1 MIIPEFTSEAAHAA
15 APVPPAQPATHQPA
29 PAPAPHEPAVV
40 HLEAMPAHL
49 IETAVHPPLAI
60 KPPGSLVHIV
70 PQQNLRRIPTTID
83 PIGSASMGL
92 ETALDPFRLAA
103 NGKVFGG
110 LKQIQLH
117 TANIQKILDEPSL
130 PATLIGAV
138 HQPDGGA
145 AARVQLQFKP
155 ASVGGKGG
163 VTTVLTAD
171 NGGFTMNMPVGAKIP
186 STGLSITVH
195 GANKNVT
202 LTLTADQIAANGMVG
217 VLMLPDNLSPLPVSI
232 LAALQALTPV
242 DAPAAAP
249 VKAPPRKKHA
259 LTIGE
264 HGSVCSQTFSTSEKT
279 DRFPWGLFFRIVEP
293 QMSIATQ
300 TREVSIAG
308 NFKSWMPIYKTALPL
323 AGPVTSKLVD
333 RIPIDQPLSV
343 DGFRDQLA
351 GIDGTGTFTE
361 DEAVPMASSLGLGY
375 ILRMAQQWKFDGL
388 GLGDLVYSLPLAP
401 GEQQQVAVFE
411 RQDTSAVQESESF
424 SQVEAM
430 NQSAMSDTSTNATF
444 NQAFNEM
451 VAGSSA
457 FSTDSSSAS
466 AGLSFGIG
474 PVGFGGG
481 GGSSSSSGNSNSSLQ
496 GSRDTT
502 SQASQATHSSAENT
516 AAARLN
522 AQRVGMRLASVSEN
536 MGTTTKTITNHNHVH
551 ALTMQYWEVLRMYDV
566 STTIEGVTLV
576 CLIPMQIV
584 RFMPPKQPVA
594 LTDPS
599 IVDSSEKVME
609 RYKNVLKHIDVM
621 QRAVPGRFQRG
632 LNLLAQFASDPT
644 TVVDAASATAETVIK
659 LELRG
664 NFVTCEKIMV
674 CAVTKRNTRVGP
686 VQLSPS
692 TAGLPLS
699 IPLDK
704 FMSHDELTSWLNDQ
718 RQNTQAVLQA
728 SLAVPSSIN
737 RSDIIGFEISRQ
749 FSTVVYSLTS
759 AARQAAEKVQSDELH
774 ESAPSIFSFLGDALK
789 SGGLGPMPAVTL
801 RPAELENLLG
811 GPTLLHFYAAVE
823 NFNKTGTDQPA
834 AQETYAN
841 DSLYGTVLPAQ
852 PYPVPALQVAPVL
865 RYQDVLEIEKTAQ
878 HIARNTARYSKA
890 VWMSMTPEETAM
902 LLDAYTVGVPL
913 GGLEDASQMIPLLNC
928 LQNTVLGTYGNSLM
942 MPFVIPQELADL
954 CGIDPGKLQQSLLE
968 YQREAFVSPR
978 STIGLPTRGV
988 LGEAVLGS
996 CASAEKIDLTRF
1008 WNWQD
1013 APADTAPGIG
1023 MVQLPTTTP
1032 PLTTGVTAPNSLTN
1046 LPPLINNLITAP
1058 QPNTS
1063 LLQAMGQAASA
1074 QQDFSPNFTGQQQL
1088 AGLMTNGQN
1097 LANAAR
1103 SDALKTSQSMATAA
1117 MSQMSSLVN
1126 SSIQAGQGANPMGG
1140 GGGKTQTSAAPATG
1154 AAQSAAPA
1162 GKTGAGKTGAT
1173 GGAGKTATPTAA
1185 NAATPAA
1192 NAAAPAAGDAGA
1204 GTAAAAGGDAGATA
1218 GAAAGAGDA
1227 AGAAGAASGI
1237 GSAISSI
1244 LPAAAALL
1252 AL

>member
-1 MIIPEFTSEAAHAA
+1 MITPELRSEALGHPAVAA
-15 APVPPAQPATHQPA
+15 APPAAGAAHEPA
-29 PAPAPHEPAVV
+29 PAPAAFESEPA
-40 HLEAMPAHL
+40 HLQAIPAHL
-49 IETAVHPPLAI
+49 IETAVHLPVAVRPPAT
-60 KPPGSLVHIV
+60 LVHIV
-70 PQQNLRRIPTTID
+70 PQQSLRRIPTTID
-83 PIGSASMGL
+83 PFGTASTGL
-92 ETALDPFRLAA
+92 ETSLDPFRLAA

-110 LKQIQLH
+110 LKQIQVH
-117 TANIQKILDEPSL
+117 AGNIQQILDQPSL
-130 PATLIGAV
+130 PTTLIGAV

-145 AARVQLQFKP
+145 AARVQIQFKP

-163 VTTVLTAD
+163 VTTVLTSD
-171 NGGFTMNMPVGAKIP
+171 NGGFTLSMPVGVKIP
-186 STGLSITVH
+186 TAGVNLTVH

-217 VLMLPDNLSPLPVSI
+217 VLSLPDNLSPLPVSI
-232 LAALQALTPV
+232 IAALQALTPI
-242 DAPAAAP
+242 DAPAPAL

-259 LTIGE
+259 LTLGE

-300 TREVSIAG
+300 TREVPISG
-308 NFKSWMPIYKTALPL
+308 NFKSWMPIYRMPL
-323 AGPVTSKLVD
+323 APPPTPTSKLLD
-333 RIPIDQPLSV
+333 RIPIGQPLSV

-351 GIDGTGTFTE
+351 GIDSSGTFTE

-451 VAGSSA
+451 VAGSSH
-457 FSTDSSSAS
+457 FDTDSTSAS

-474 PVGFGGG
+474 PIGFGGG
-481 GGSSSSSGNSNSSLQ
+481 GGSSSSSGNSNSALQ

-502 SQASQATHSSAENT
+502 SQAAQATHSSAENT

-566 STTIEGVTLV
+566 STTIEGVTMV

-594 LTDPS
+594 LTDS
-599 IVDSSEKVME
+599 TFVDSSEKVME
-609 RYKNVLKHIDVM
+609 RYKNILKHIDVL
-621 QRAVPGRFQRG
+621 QRVVPRSMQRG
-632 LNLLAQFASDPT
+632 LSLLAHFAADST
-644 TVVDAASATAETVIK
+644 TIVEGASATAETVIK
-659 LELRG
+659 LELSG
-664 NFVTCEKIMV
+664 NFVVCEKIMV
-674 CAVTKRNTRVGP
+674 SAVTKRNTRIGP

-692 TAGLPLS
+692 VPGQITP

-704 FMSHDELTSWLNDQ
+704 FMSHDELTSWLNDR

-728 SLAVPSSIN
+728 SLAVPPSVN

-759 AARQAAEKVQSDELH
+759 AARQAAEKVQLDELH
-774 ESAPSIFSFLGDALK
+774 ESASSIFSFLGDALK
-789 SGGLGPMPAVTL
+789 SGGLSPLPAVTL
-801 RPAELENLLG
+801 RPAELETLLG
-811 GPTLLHFYAAVE
+811 GPTLIHFYAAIE
-823 NFNKTGTDQPA
+823 NFNKSGTDQPA

-865 RYQDVLEIEKTAQ
+865 RYKDVLEIEKSAQ
-878 HIARNTARYSKA
+878 HVVRNTARYSKA
-890 VWMSMTPEETAM
+890 IWMSMTPEETAM
-902 LLDAYTVGVPL
+902 LLDAYTVGVPT

-928 LQNTVLGTYGNSLM
+928 LQNTILGTYGNSLM

-954 CGIDPGKLQQSLLE
+954 CDIDPGKLQQSLLE

-996 CASAEKIDLTRF
+996 CASAEKIDITRF

-1023 MVQLPTTTP
+1023 EVQLPTTTP

-1058 QPNTS
+1058 QPNTA
-1063 LLQAMGQAASA
+1063 LLQSMGQAASA
-1074 QQDFSPNFTGQQQL
+1074 QQDFSSDFTGQKQL
-1088 AGLMTNGQN
+1088 ASLVSNGQS

-1103 SDALKTSQSMATAA
+1103 SDALKTSQSMAAQA
-1117 MSQMSSLVN
+1117 MSQMTDLVKSSM
-1126 SSIQAGQGANPMGG
+1126 QANPMGG
-1140 GGGKTQTSAAPATG
+1140 GGGTTKSTTPATTP
-1154 AAQSAAPA
+1154 AQAPTTT
-1162 GKTGAGKTGAT
+1162 GKTGAKKGTTGAT
-1173 GGAGKTATPTAA
+1173 GKTASPTAA
-1185 NAATPAA
+1185 NATTPATS
-1192 NAAAPAAGDAGA
+1192 AATPAAGDAG
-1204 GTAAAAGGDAGATA
+1204 AAAAGGDAGAAA
-1218 GAAAGAGDA
+1218 GAGDAGAAAAGAGDA
-1227 AGAAGAASGI
+1227 AGAAGGI
-1237 GSAISSI
+1237 GSVISEI
-1244 LPAAAALL
+1244 LPIAAALL
-1252 AL
+1252 

>member
-1 MIIPEFTSEAAHAA
+1 MITPELRSEVMAHPPASAPPAA
-15 APVPPAQPATHQPA
+15 AATHEPA
-29 PAPAPHEPAVV
+29 PATPEPVAA
-40 HLEAMPAHL
+40 HLEAMPPHL
-49 IETAVHPPLAI
+49 IETALHPPVVVR
-60 KPPGSLVHIV
+60 PPTSLVHIV
-70 PQQNLRRIPTTID
+70 PQQSLRRIPTTID
-83 PIGSASMGL
+83 PIGSASTGL

-117 TANIQKILDEPSL
+117 TTNIQQILNEPSL
-130 PATLIGAV
+130 PAILIGAV

-163 VTTVLTAD
+163 VTTVLTSD
-171 NGGFTMNMPVGAKIP
+171 NGGFSLNMPVGAKIP
-186 STGLSITVH
+186 PAGLSITVH

-217 VLMLPDNLSPLPVSI
+217 VLTLPDTLSPLPVSI
-232 LAALQALTPV
+232 IAALQALTPIN
-242 DAPAAAP
+242 APAAAP
-249 VKAPPRKKHA
+249 VKTPPRKKHA
-259 LTIGE
+259 LTLGE

-308 NFKSWMPIYKTALPL
+308 NFKSWMPIYRTPLTL

-351 GIDGTGTFTE
+351 GIDSTGTFTE
-361 DEAVPMASSLGLGY
+361 DEAVPMAASLGLGY
-375 ILRMAQQWKFDGL
+375 VLRMAQQWKFDGL

-430 NQSAMSDTSTNATF
+430 NQTAMSDTSTNATF

-451 VAGSSA
+451 VAGNSH
-457 FSTDSSSAS
+457 FDTDSSSSS

-474 PVGFGGG
+474 PIGFGGG
-481 GGSSSSSGNSNSSLQ
+481 SGSSSSSGNSNSSLQ

-502 SQASQATHSSAENT
+502 SQAAQATHSSAENT

-594 LTDPS
+594 LTDS
-599 IVDSSEKVME
+599 TMVDSAEKVME
-609 RYKNVLKHIDVM
+609 RYKNILKHIDVL
-621 QRAVPGRFQRG
+621 QRVVPRSMQRG
-632 LNLLAQFASDPT
+632 LNLLAQFAADSNT
-644 TVVDAASATAETVIK
+644 IVEGASATAETVITMR
-659 LELRG
+659 LTG
-664 NFVTCEKIMV
+664 NFVVCEKITV
-674 CAVTKRNTRVGP
+674 CAVTKRNTRIGP
-686 VQLSPS
+686 VQFSPL
-692 TAGLPLS
+692 AGNSPAS
-699 IPLDK
+699 IPLEK
-704 FMSHDELTSWLNDQ
+704 FMSHDELTAWLNDQ
-718 RQNTQAVLQA
+718 RQINPTVILQA
-728 SLAVPSSIN
+728 SLAVPPSIN
-737 RSDIIGFEISRQ
+737 RSDIIGFEINRQ
-749 FSTVVYSLTS
+749 FSTVIYSLTS
-759 AARQAAEKVQSDELH
+759 AARQAAEKVQLDELH

-789 SGGLGPMPAVTL
+789 SGGLSPLPAVTL
-801 RPAELENLLG
+801 KPAELETLLG
-811 GPTLLHFYAAVE
+811 GPTLVHFYAAVE
-823 NFNKTGTDQPA
+823 NFNKSGTDQPA
-834 AQETYAN
+834 AQETYAH
-841 DSLYGTVLPAQ
+841 DSLNGVVLPAQ
-852 PYPVPALQVAPVL
+852 TYPLPALQIAPVL

-878 HIARNTARYSKA
+878 HVVRNTARYSKA

-902 LLDAYTVGVPL
+902 LLDAYTVGVPV

-954 CGIDPGKLQQSLLE
+954 CGIDPAKLQNSLLE
-968 YQREAFVSPR
+968 YQREAFVSPH

-1103 SDALKTSQSMATAA
+1103 SDALKTSQSMATQA
-1117 MSQMSSLVN
+1117 MSQMTSLVN
-1126 SSIQAGQGANPMGG
+1126 TAMQANPMGG
-1140 GGGKTQTSAAPATG
+1140 GAAKTPATPATG
-1154 AAQSAAPA
+1154 AAQTAAPA
-1162 GKTGAGKTGAT
+1162 TAAGGKKGAAGGTGKA
-1173 GGAGKTATPTAA
+1173 ATPTAA
-1185 NAATPAA
+1185 NAATPSA
-1192 NAAAPAAGDAGA
+1192 NAAAPAAGTGA
-1204 GTAAAAGGDAGATA
+1204 TAGGDAGAAAGAAGAGDAGAAA
-1218 GAAAGAGDA
+1218 GAAAGAGD
-1227 AGAAGAASGI
+1227 AGAASGI
-1237 GSAISSI
+1237 GSAISDI
-1244 LPAAAALL
+1244 LPIAAALL
-1252 AL
+1252 